1 MKIAVI
7 TCYDQNDHIRARV
20 LRAGFGRCEDAEVL
34 ILKNK
39 HTGMLRYLEMPLR
52 ILKLR
57 FTWRP
62 DVYVITFRGYEMLPV
77 TLLIKGR
84 KPLIFDEMV
93 NAAEYL
99 HEHKTLKPGS
109 LPDKLF
115 RKFYGWLLRRCRF
128 ILADTDA
135 HAQLSADLSGVDRS
149 RYITVPIGTDEN
161 VFHPEPSAQP
171 PKQFTVFYYGVM
183 VKLHGLEHVL
193 EAAVELGKTHP
204 DITFIMGGDKGKT
217 QAAFDDAIKR
227 GAHITHKPWF
237 DFEDLPKFI
246 HGANICVGGPFGNT
260 PQAQFII
267 TTKTF
272 QFLAAGVPALI
283 GRNKVNIAFR
293 DKENSL
299 VVPQGDAQAIKEAIL
314 WGYNHPR
321 ELADVGR
328 QGRKLY
334 EQAFSQARID
344 QIMQGLVASLRK

>member
-1 MKIAVI
+1 
-7 TCYDQNDHIRARV
+7 
-20 LRAGFGRCEDAEVL
+20 
-34 ILKNK
+34 
-39 HTGMLRYLEMPLR
+39 
-52 ILKLR
+52 
-57 FTWRP
+57 
-62 DVYVITFRGYEMLPV
+62 
-77 TLLIKGR
+77 
-84 KPLIFDEMV
+84 MV

-99 HEHKTLKPGS
+99 HEHKKLTPGS
-109 LPDKLF
+109 FPDKLF

-149 RYITVPIGTDEN
+149 RYVTVPIGTDEN
-161 VFHPEPSAQP
+161 VFHPEPNAQQ

-193 EAAVELGKTHP
+193 KAAVELGKTHP
-204 DITFIMGGDKGKT
+204 DITFIMGGDKGKA
-217 QAAFDDAIKR
+217 QATFDEAIKQ
-227 GAHITHKPWF
+227 GARIIHKPWF

-283 GRNKVNIAFR
+283 GRNKVNTAFI

-314 WGYNHPR
+314 WGYNHPQ
-321 ELADVGR
+321 ELADVGQR
-328 QGRKLY
+328 GRKLY
-334 EQAFSQARID
+334 EQEFSQAKID
-344 QIMQGLVASLRK
+344 QIMQELVAGLRK